1 MGLFSPYSY
10 WLSFTNFLFSIFFLY
25 AHRVYKSVMFFLLC
39 CSGFA
44 ISVSTA
50 SEEREG
56 TPCGVQSLQD
66 LSQSLTPTQDFLSR
80 LLKDNGQVM

>member
-1 MGLFSPYSY
+1 
-10 WLSFTNFLFSIFFLY
+10 
-25 AHRVYKSVMFFLLC
+25 MFFLLC

-66 LSQSLTPTQDFLSR
+66 LSQSVTPTQDFLSR